1 MCCTPECNGKRVTPD
16 QRIGLGAQPVD
27 GRPDAFTASHQLRM
41 SFSSSTEVGMAQ
53 AKVFESGIPRAVRP
67 LRSMRLELG
76 QVSIVRHGDALIIR
90 SATMLGLPSTS

>member
-1 MCCTPECNGKRVTPD
+1 
-16 QRIGLGAQPVD
+16 
-27 GRPDAFTASHQLRM
+27 
-41 SFSSSTEVGMAQ
+41 MAQ
-53 AKVFESGIPRAVRP
+53 AKVFESGTPRAVRP